1 MLYFV
6 NDYSEGAHEK
16 VLRHLIDTN
25 MEQLSGY
32 GTDHYCETAK
42 EKIKKACGC
51 EDAEVYLLTGGT
63 QTNQIVIDTMLEP
76 YEGVVAAHTGHV
88 STHEAGAIEFTGHKV
103 LELPEKNGKICA
115 SDLKEL
121 AETFYGDDNHEH
133 MVFPGMVYISH
144 PTEYGT
150 LYSKKELEELSSV
163 CRKYKLPLFLDGAR
177 LGYGLMSE
185 ETDVCDAAGSCRAL
199 RCILYRWNKSRY
211 ALRRSGCLY
220 RKLYAE
226 TFSYTCETA
235 WRTSCKGQTPR
246 CTV

>member
-1 MLYFV
+1 MRTQK
-6 NDYSEGAHEK
+6 S
-16 VLRHLIDTN
+16 I
-25 MEQLSGY
+25 
-32 GTDHYCETAK
+32 
-42 EKIKKACGC
+42 
-51 EDAEVYLLTGGT
+51 LLTGGT
-63 QTNQIVIDTMLEP
+63 QTNQIVIDTMLAP

-115 SDLKEL
+115 SNLKEL
-121 AETFYGDDNHEH
+121 VETFYGDDNHEH

-177 LGYGLMSE
+177 LIYGLVSK
-185 ETDVCDAAGSCRAL
+185 ETDVTLQDLAELCDVFYIGGTKAGT
-199 RCILYRWNKSRY
+199 

-235 WRTSCKGQTPR
+235 WRTSCKRQTPR
-246 CTV
+246 CAV

>member
-1 MLYFV
+1 MRTQK
-6 NDYSEGAHEK
+6 S
-16 VLRHLIDTN
+16 I
-25 MEQLSGY
+25 
-32 GTDHYCETAK
+32 
-42 EKIKKACGC
+42 
-51 EDAEVYLLTGGT
+51 LLTGGT
-63 QTNQIVIDTMLEP
+63 QTNQIVIDTMLAP

-177 LGYGLMSE
+177 LIYGLVSK
-185 ETDVCDAAGSCRAL
+185 ETDVTLQDLARAL

-211 ALRRSGCLY
+211 CFAAKRLSLQ
-220 RKLYAE
+220 E
-226 TFSYTCETA
+226 TVCRNIFLH
-235 WRTSCKGQTPR
+235 
-246 CTV
+246 V